1 MIFDFQRAF
10 TTVLGDTVPDAKRQP
25 NLTIPRSCPMSG
37 KPPSGVAF
45 YLRAAGAENVD
56 VGLYALVEDSDDTN
70 AVDNFAAVQEQA
82 NEWVPVDFRTLTNG
96 GTPGIIRDLTP
107 GRYYLRIS
115 GGTSTSGTIY
125 GALI

>member
-56 VGLYALVEDSDDTN
+56 VALYALVEDSDDTN

-82 NEWVPVDFRTLTNG
+82 NEWVPVNFVTVTNG
-96 GTPGIIRDLTP
+96 ATPIVITNLTP
-107 GRYYLRIS
+107 GRYYLRIT
-115 GGTSTSGTIY
+115 GGTAPLGTIL
-125 GALI
+125 GATV